1 MKILQGVY
9 FFILL
14 LALISCKK
22 EDTST
27 LKGCCDVP
35 LINETFGVTGSAH
48 VYVPN
53 VFTPNDDGINDDLIV
68 NGDSVQIIIFFEIR
82 NADNELVFHVGN
94 IEVNDTANGWDGK
107 VNGSVQKGL
116 YDVSLEVM
124 ADDGTIADFTGK
136 VCNYPCGYGDEGDM
150 VPAAHCQFPV
160 QVTDGLFDPTI
171 PPGESPNC
179 YK

>member
-1 MKILQGVY
+1 MKSHHSAL
-9 FFILL
+9 FFTLL
-14 LALISCKK
+14 LALCSCKK

-27 LKGCCDVP
+27 LKGCCDMP
-35 LINETFGVTGSAH
+35 LINEEFGVTGSAH

-53 VFTPNDDGINDDLIV
+53 VFTPNFDGINDHLMV
-68 NGDSVQIIIFFEIR
+68 NGDSIERIIYFEIR
-82 NADNELVFHVGN
+82 NADNQLVFRVEN
-94 IEVNDTANGWDGK
+94 IPLDDTLNRWDGK

-116 YDVSLEVM
+116 YDVSLEVK

-136 VCNYPCGYGDEGDM
+136 VCNYPCGFGDEGDM
-150 VPAAHCQFPV
+150 VPVAHCQFPV